1 MKRVLII
8 EDNLEITELERDY
21 LEANDFS
28 VVICDDGKKDWN

>member
-28 VVICDDGKKDWN
+28 VVIRSEERR